1 MNISNHCMGLFFV
14 MFWYFTLADK
24 NAGHMLACLPMQ
36 AKACNKLAALE
47 PLAYYQSCL
56 TLQLHGLQ
64 PIGLLCPC
72 DFPGKNTE
80 AGCHFLLKGIFP
92 DPGIEPASPISFAL
106 AGRFY
111 TTEPPGPLIHN
122 ITKICFIKARLRS

>member
-1 MNISNHCMGLFFV
+1 MGLFFI
-14 MFWYFTLADK
+14 MFWYFTLTDM
-24 NAGHMLACLPMQ
+24 NAEQMLAYLPMP
-36 AKACNKLAALE
+36 AKAGNNLGAFE

-64 PIGLLCPC
+64 PTRLLCPC

-92 DPGIEPASPISFAL
+92 DPGIEPASPTSSAL
-106 AGRFY
+106 AGRFF
-111 TTEPPGPLIHN
+111 TTEPPGKLIHS
-122 ITKICFIKARLRS
+122 ITQICLVKARVRS